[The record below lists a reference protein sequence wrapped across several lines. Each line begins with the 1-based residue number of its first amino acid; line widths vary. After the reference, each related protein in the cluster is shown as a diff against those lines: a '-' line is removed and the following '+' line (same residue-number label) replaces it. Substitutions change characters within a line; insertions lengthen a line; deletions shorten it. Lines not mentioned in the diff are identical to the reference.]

1 MTKSRMWLSGGALA
15 AFVALIIGWLFVV
28 SPQRAKAVE
37 LNSQA
42 DQIVAANVTLNA
54 QIIQLKRDFANLPAT
69 QAKLDQYAKRIP
81 ATAELSAF
89 LRQLSEAANAS
100 HVTVTAIS
108 PTTPSVLTGKGQS
121 VMASAVSIS
130 VTGHYA
136 AAEAFLT
143 RIELL
148 QRAFLV
154 TGLSIAK
161 GGSNAG
167 SSSTGAPTTAT
178 DPKLLQVTVL
188 GRIFIAVA
196 AGTSTTSS
204 SGAGQATGTSG
215 KIS

>member
-1 MTKSRMWLSGGALA
+1 
-15 AFVALIIGWLFVV
+15 
-28 SPQRAKAVE
+28 
-37 LNSQA
+37 
-42 DQIVAANVTLNA
+42 
-54 QIIQLKRDFANLPAT
+54 
-69 QAKLDQYAKRIP
+69 
-81 ATAELSAF
+81 
-89 LRQLSEAANAS
+89 
-100 HVTVTAIS
+100 
-108 PTTPSVLTGKGQS
+108 

-167 SSSTGAPTTAT
+167 SSSAGTPATAT

-196 AGTSTTSS
+196 GGTSTTSS
-204 SGAGQATGTSG
+204 SGAGQASGTSG